1 MKLRR
6 SFLNNIC
13 FQVQEDDG
21 LNKTGI
27 LKHVKEIISKLRTV
41 SDKMSNVLEYH
52 QSLGL
57 VPLQELDQKCLALK
71 KQQSID
77 QVKKLMPLRHVYT
90 SLFSTG
96 LHLQNSLLK
105 LRHMEGLFET
115 LEKSKDKETVANFMP
130 NERQL
135 LEWLKGFQEI
145 QNELNVCITCLD
157 GGVEEMEFIARPG
170 SSSSNKTVDDNE
182 SSVLDSGTDS
192 IEKEKDNKINAAT
205 EMCHMDEVFE
215 AFISKN
221 IDGLGFEDDFV
232 PRDINKVDENSVKH
246 VKQSKR
252 VLTELKSVLNG
263 RFKETEEREAKAL
276 HRQGKVDLG
285 PSNGVDELSKSLM
298 STNILGNDKPLI
310 YYSFLLILSQ

>member
-1 MKLRR
+1 M
-6 SFLNNIC
+6 
-13 FQVQEDDG
+13 
-21 LNKTGI
+21 
-27 LKHVKEIISKLRTV
+27 KEIISKLRTV

-57 VPLQELDQKCLALK
+57 VPLQELDQRCLALK

-135 LEWLKGFQEI
+135 LDWLKGFQEI

-170 SSSSNKTVDDNE
+170 SSSSNKTTDENE
-182 SSVLDSGTDS
+182 THVPDGCADSFDKT
-192 IEKEKDNKINAAT
+192 KDTKIDAET

-232 PRDINKVDENSVKH
+232 PRETSKIDENTVKH
-246 VKQSKR
+246 AKQSKR

-263 RFKETEEREAKAL
+263 RLKETEEREAKAL
-276 HRQGKVDLG
+276 HRQGKVEQDT
-285 PSNGVDELSKSLM
+285 SNGVDELSKSLM
-298 STNILGNDKPLI
+298 STNILGMTTVTMI
-310 YYSFLLILSQ
+310 S